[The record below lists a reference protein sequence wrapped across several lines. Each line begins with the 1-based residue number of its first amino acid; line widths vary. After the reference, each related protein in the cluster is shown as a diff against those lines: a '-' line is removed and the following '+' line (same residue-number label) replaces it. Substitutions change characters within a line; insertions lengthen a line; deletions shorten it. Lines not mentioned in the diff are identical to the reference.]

1 MSQNSIACCPQWQ
14 NLDEAGRKEFW
25 ASLALRHCRG
35 IGPRTQASFLKRFG
49 SAYQALQELDQWRKI
64 GKRSSVAA
72 ELASG
77 SWRTTARREWDAA
90 RRLSAG
96 ILLWSNPLYPACLR
110 ALPDAPILLYCL
122 GDTSLLRAPSVAVV
136 GARKATAQGC
146 RVAAHMARCL
156 AACGISIVS
165 GMAQGIDAS
174 AHGAALHEVG
184 RSIGVLGTGIDRV
197 YPQRNAELFI
207 RMEQEGGLLLSEFA
221 PGTPPLPENFP
232 VRNRI
237 ISGLSL
243 GILVVEAATRSGSL
257 ITART
262 ALEQNREVYAVP
274 GPALDEQCCGAQEL
288 IRQGARPVFAAE
300 DILRDLLERLRPYGI
315 EHSVLDEQ
323 AVRHAMTG
331 ESPAHHPGA
340 AHVETNFAG
349 ADLASPVGMV
359 KKASAAQSVEQP
371 LPQKQ
376 TAPAKDR
383 QRREYVHD
391 VVADSQVGALEGE
404 AAEVVRLL
412 RQGPLHVDDLASCL
426 GVRPANL
433 AALLLQLELAG
444 RIRRL
449 PGARYEALA

>member
-1 MSQNSIACCPQWQ
+1 MSEKSITYCPQWQ
-14 NLDEAGRKEFW
+14 NLDEAGRKEYW

-35 IGPRTQASFLKRFG
+35 VGPRTQASLLKRFG
-49 SAYQALQELDQWRKI
+49 SAYQALQQLDQWRKA
-64 GKRSSVAA
+64 GKRSSVAV
-72 ELASG
+72 EMASG

-96 ILLWSNPLYPACLR
+96 ILLWSDPLYPACLR
-110 ALPDAPILLYCL
+110 TLPDAPILLYCR
-122 GDTSLLRAPSVAVV
+122 GDVSLLRAPCVAVV
-136 GARKATAQGC
+136 GARKASAQGR

-174 AHGAALHEVG
+174 AHDAALREIG
-184 RSIGVLGTGIDRV
+184 RSIGVLGTGIDRI
-197 YPQRNAELFI
+197 YPQRNAELFA
-207 RMEQEGGLLLSEFA
+207 RMDREGGLLLSEFA

-315 EHSVLDEQ
+315 EHPVLDEQ
-323 AVRHAMTG
+323 ALRHAMTEEARREA
-331 ESPAHHPGA
+331 ESDEKGA
-340 AHVETNFAG
+340 AAQETPVPSLENASSAGPAGQSLHRERTATVEG
-349 ADLASPVGMV
+349 QPGERADIV
-359 KKASAAQSVEQP
+359 AAE
-371 LPQKQ
+371 PQAA
-376 TAPAKDR
+376 AP
-383 QRREYVHD
+383 
-391 VVADSQVGALEGE
+391 EGE
-404 AAEVVRLL
+404 AAEAFRLL
-412 RQGPLHVDDLASCL
+412 QEGPLHVDDLAARL
-426 GVRPANL
+426 HVRPASL

-444 RIRRL
+444 RVRRL

>member
-1 MSQNSIACCPQWQ
+1 MSEQSITYCPQWQ

-35 IGPRTQASFLKRFG
+35 IGPRTQASLLKRFG
-49 SAYQALQELDQWRKI
+49 SAYQALQQLDQWRKT
-64 GKRSSVAA
+64 GKRSAVAA
-72 ELASG
+72 EMASG
-77 SWRTTARREWDAA
+77 AWRTTARREWDAA
-90 RRLSAG
+90 RRLPAG

-110 ALPDAPILLYCL
+110 TLPDAPILLYCQ
-122 GDTSLLRAPSVAVV
+122 GDVSLLRAPCLAVV
-136 GARKATAQGC
+136 GARKASEQGC

-174 AHGAALHEVG
+174 AHDAALREVG
-184 RSIGVLGTGIDRV
+184 RSIGVLGTGIDRI
-197 YPQRNAELFI
+197 YPQRNADLFA

-274 GPALDEQCCGAQEL
+274 GPALDDHCCGAQEL

-315 EHSVLDEQ
+315 EHPVLDEQ
-323 AVRHAMTG
+323 ALRHAMTADPAGQEG
-331 ESPAHHPGA
+331 EPDGRNSGTQSMSARPAEKA
-340 AHVETNFAG
+340 AAEERPEAH
-349 ADLASPVGMV
+349 
-359 KKASAAQSVEQP
+359 ASAVAAE
-371 LPQKQ
+371 PQ
-376 TAPAKDR
+376 AAVP
-383 QRREYVHD
+383 
-391 VVADSQVGALEGE
+391 EGE
-404 AAEVVRLL
+404 AAEALRLL
-412 RQGPLHVDDLASCL
+412 QEGPLHVDDLAARL
-426 GVRPANL
+426 HVRSASL

-444 RIRRL
+444 RVRRL

>member
-1 MSQNSIACCPQWQ
+1 M
-14 NLDEAGRKEFW
+14 
-25 ASLALRHCRG
+25 
-35 IGPRTQASFLKRFG
+35 
-49 SAYQALQELDQWRKI
+49 
-64 GKRSSVAA
+64 
-72 ELASG
+72 ASG

-96 ILLWSNPLYPACLR
+96 ILLWNNPLYPACLR
-110 ALPDAPILLYCL
+110 TLPDAPALLYCL
-122 GDTSLLRAPSVAVV
+122 GDASLLRAPCIAVV
-136 GARKATAQGC
+136 GARKASEQGC

-174 AHGAALHEVG
+174 AHDAALHEVG

-197 YPQRNAELFI
+197 YPQRNAGLFA
-207 RMEQEGGLLLSEFA
+207 RMERGGGLLLSEFA

-300 DILRDLLERLRPYGI
+300 DILRDLLERLRPFGI
-315 EHSVLDEQ
+315 DRSVLDGQ
-323 AVRHAMTG
+323 ALRQAAAG
-331 ESPAHHPGA
+331 ESPHPGEAGSGKDSDALLPSSAPA
-340 AHVETNFAG
+340 AEK
-349 ADLASPVGMV
+349 ASPAQPGCPSPDRRNNAAPSAGEQAAAMPP
-359 KKASAAQSVEQP
+359 AAQ
-371 LPQKQ
+371 PQF
-376 TAPAKDR
+376 A
-383 QRREYVHD
+383 
-391 VVADSQVGALEGE
+391 ALEGN
-404 AAEVVRLL
+404 AAEVVGLL
-412 RQGPLHVDDLASCL
+412 QGGPLHVDDLAARL
-426 GVRPANL
+426 HVRPASL
-433 AALLLQLELAG
+433 APVLLQLELAG
-444 RIRRL
+444 RVRRL
-449 PGARYEALA
+449 PGARYEALS